1 MVIQFNLAFIECLLH
16 ALKFQEIFKVGKIFF
31 FTSLSSSKHLMQR
44 SCLSLGNPRR
54 MKRKVLSPALTVAAT
69 AAAASFF
76 LCFTEET
83 KAQQD

>member
-1 MVIQFNLAFIECLLH
+1 
-16 ALKFQEIFKVGKIFF
+16 
-31 FTSLSSSKHLMQR
+31 MQR

-54 MKRKVLSPALTVAAT
+54 MKRKVLSPAPTVAAT
-69 AAAASFF
+69 AAAASFL